1 MALYAL
7 ATSWDTL
14 ADDKREP
21 LRKVIRE
28 IVGYDCNIA
37 AQSQEDCVH
46 LFIWSINK
54 RKITD
59 WLEIQPSGALGV
71 MFDEYKDPNAPAVS
85 KVSDACDDYNDQ
97 QNLEFEDSDDDE
109 EESSSDEDEKEKEQ
123 TQSQTPITNPSP
135 NPRTNPNPNQ
145 STDHP

>member
-28 IVGYDCNIA
+28 IVGYDWKIA

-71 MFDEYKDPNAPAVS
+71 VFGEYKDPNAPAVS

-123 TQSQTPITNPSP
+123 TPRPNQTPNTNPNT
-135 NPRTNPNPNQ
+135 NPRTSQ

>member
-28 IVGYDCNIA
+28 IVGYDCKIA

-71 MFDEYKDPNAPAVS
+71 VFDEYKDPNAPAVS

-109 EESSSDEDEKEKEQ
+109 ESSSDEDEKEKDKEQ

-135 NPRTNPNPNQ
+135 NPRTSQSADNP
-145 STDHP
+145 